1 MNIEISKE
9 DIEKI
14 VEEHVKA
21 YVKEWFRD
29 NSHKYLIRELVNRYV
44 KAELT
49 DTKYSDII
57 EEEARKITSEQ
68 VIKMVCD
75 RISEDIAGA
84 YADKY
89 GDY

>member
-29 NSHKYLIRELVNRYV
+29 NSHKYLIKDMVDRYV
-44 KAELT
+44 KTELT
-49 DTKYSDII
+49 EMKYFDII
-57 EEEARKITSEQ
+57 AEEARKITSKE
-68 VIKMVCD
+68 VVKMVCD